1 MRPRT
6 TIFGT
11 LSGKAGRTPAF
22 PDNVPKIVVRG
33 RTLYVNGLFRHGF
46 LLAPALAQ
54 QVAQHLEG
62 GATDARVF
70 IHQTP

>member
-1 MRPRT
+1 
-6 TIFGT
+6 
-11 LSGKAGRTPAF
+11 
-22 PDNVPKIVVRG
+22 VPKIVVRG

-62 GATDARVF
+62 GTTDARVF